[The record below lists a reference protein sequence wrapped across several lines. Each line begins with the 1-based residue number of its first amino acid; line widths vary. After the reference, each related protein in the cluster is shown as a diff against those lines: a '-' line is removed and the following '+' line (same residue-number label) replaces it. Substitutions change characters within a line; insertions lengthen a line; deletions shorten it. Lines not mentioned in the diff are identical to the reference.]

1 MIRIISGNLKG
12 RKLHNYKNEDIRPT
26 QAKVRKSIFDSIRDF
41 ENKSILDLF
50 AGMGTL
56 GIESISRGAKEVKF
70 IEKRY
75 RIAQLIEK
83 NIEKLGIKENSVVI
97 KSDVINFLNFDKGK
111 YDIVF
116 ADPPYG
122 KFSFEEI
129 FPSVISLIKDG
140 GIFCYESNKQNID
153 DNIPVKIKYFGNTQ
167 VVIWEK
173 K

>member
-12 RKLHNYKNEDIRPT
+12 RKLHNFKKEDIRPT

-56 GIESISRGAKEVKF
+56 GIESIRRGAKKVKF
-70 IEKRY
+70 KEKDY
-75 RIAQLIEK
+75 RVARLIKK
-83 NIEKLGIKENSVVI
+83 NIEKLGIEENSVIV
-97 KSDVINFLNFDKGK
+97 KSDVINFLNYDKEK
-111 YDIVF
+111 YDIIF

-122 KFSFEEI
+122 KFLFKEI
-129 FPSVISLIKDG
+129 FSSIASLVKDG

-153 DNIPVKIKYFGNTQ
+153 DNIPVKIKHFGNTQ
-167 VVIWEK
+167 IVIWEK